1 MITIYNFPR
10 GARGIRAFWVCE
22 EMGLPYHAEAV
33 SYPTSAEYRALNP
46 MGSVPFLT
54 DDLDGKEDG
63 GAAINESVAM
73 MLYVAERYGPSPLLP
88 AKTDPAFARV
98 IQMTVFG
105 ETTLGAYMNP
115 LMMAKFAAPEG
126 QKVSWVTEA
135 LEDRLDGALNFV
147 TGVLGSNAYLAGGTF
162 TLADISVSTALD
174 MWTGALDQEVPAAL
188 TAWQARVKARP
199 SYARAAAAQQR

>member
-22 EMGLPYHAEAV
+22 EMGLPYRAEAV
-33 SYPTSAEYRALNP
+33 SYPTSAEYKALNP

-54 DDLDGKEDG
+54 DDH

-73 MLYVAERYGPSPLLP
+73 MLYVAERYGPTPLLP
-88 AKTDPAFARV
+88 AKTDPALARV
-98 IQMTVFG
+98 MQMTVFG

-126 QKVSWVTEA
+126 QKVSWVTGA
-135 LEDRLDGALNFV
+135 LEGRLGDALSFV
-147 TGVLGSNAYLAGGTF
+147 AGVLGKNNYLAGGTF
-162 TLADISVSTALD
+162 TLADISVSTAFD
-174 MWTGALDQEVPAAL
+174 MWTGALGKEVPAAL

-199 SYARAAAAQQR
+199 AYARAAAAQQR